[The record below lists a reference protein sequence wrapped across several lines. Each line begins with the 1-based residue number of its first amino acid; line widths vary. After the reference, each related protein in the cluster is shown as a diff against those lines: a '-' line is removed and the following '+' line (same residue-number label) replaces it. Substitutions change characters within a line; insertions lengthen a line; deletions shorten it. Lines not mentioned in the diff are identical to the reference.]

1 MTCQPARREWRAEDH
16 GSINVHSST
25 VGPVIF
31 VPTNGER
38 GRSPV
43 TTDRG
48 NQRGIADTAE
58 GEATMNEGNPVKSAV
73 AAHWNRRAP
82 TFDSDFG
89 HSIVTA
95 DERAAWD
102 RIFGLISGGR
112 SGLDALDVGCGTG
125 FLSFEL
131 AARGHRVTGI
141 DFAAAMLN
149 EARRKTAL
157 TNVSVRFEQGDAEN
171 LPFTAR
177 VFDLVVCRHVLWT
190 LPHPEA
196 AVAEWVRV
204 LRPGGRLVVLDSQF
218 DENVLI
224 SPNQNA
230 RASSEY
236 AGLERQ
242 PAGGHR
248 SSFRGQWPRR
258 DWPRP
263 ARRPGRGALP
273 SHGGRGTAT
282 AAPPSLRRLGER
294 ARPASRVKTMR
305 RFVGW
310 REVS

>member
-1 MTCQPARREWRAEDH
+1 
-16 GSINVHSST
+16 
-25 VGPVIF
+25 
-31 VPTNGER
+31 
-38 GRSPV
+38 
-43 TTDRG
+43 
-48 NQRGIADTAE
+48 
-58 GEATMNEGNPVKSAV
+58 MNEGDPVKSAV

-82 TFDSDFG
+82 TFDNDFG
-89 HSIVTA
+89 HSIVTE

-102 RIFGLISGGR
+102 HIFRLISGGR

-157 TNVSVRFEQGDAEN
+157 ANVSVRFDQGDAEN
-171 LPFTAR
+171 LP
-177 VFDLVVCRHVLWT
+177 WT

-218 DENVLI
+218 DANVLI

-230 RASSEY
+230 LASSEY

-242 PAGGHR
+242 LPFLGGRPPADIEALFEANGLVEIGHDTLADLVEAHYR
-248 SSFRGQWPRR
+248 RMEAEGLPPRR
-258 DWPRP
+258 
-263 ARRPGRGALP
+263 RRRYAAWGNAP
-273 SHGGRGTAT
+273 GGR
-282 AAPPSLRRLGER
+282 PE
-294 ARPASRVKTMR
+294 
-305 RFVGW
+305 
-310 REVS
+310 